1 MATVLIRTV
10 IVYFA
15 LIVMLRLMGKRQI
28 GELEVSELIVT
39 ILLSE
44 LAAVPITDK
53 DTPLLFALAPS
64 LLLLSLEVILSCVLL
79 RFPKIKTLL
88 AGKPSIV
95 IRGGV
100 LDQKELARQRTG
112 ISELLASLRQ
122 NGVSDIGD
130 VEYAILEQN
139 GKFSVFPKAP
149 RGGVTPEQLGIT
161 PEEPGIAH
169 ALIIDRKII
178 GENLTLA
185 GWNRNRLEQA
195 LRKKHLTAK
204 DVFLFSVNDAGDTT
218 IIIKETKK

>member
-1 MATVLIRTV
+1 MATLLIRTV

-79 RFPKIKTLL
+79 RFPKVKTLL

-100 LDQKELARQRTG
+100 LDQQELARQRTG

-122 NGVSDIGD
+122 NGISDIGD
-130 VEYAILEQN
+130 VAYAILEQN
-139 GKFSVFPKAP
+139 GKFSVFPKATA
-149 RGGVTPEQLGIT
+149 GSVTPGQLGI
-161 PEEPGIAH
+161 PAEETGIAH
-169 ALIIDRKII
+169 ALILDRKII

-195 LRKKHLTAK
+195 LQKQRLAVE
-204 DVFLFSVNDAGDTT
+204 DVFLFSVNDAGETT

>member
-1 MATVLIRTV
+1 MATGLIRTV

-122 NGVSDIGD
+122 NGISDIGD

-139 GKFSVFPKAP
+139 GKFSVFPKVA
-149 RGGVTPEQLGIT
+149 RGGVTPEQLGLT

-169 ALIIDRKII
+169 ALIIDGKII
-178 GENLTLA
+178 KENLTLA

-195 LRKKHLTAK
+195 LRKKHLTAR